1 MVIVD
6 VRLSVM
12 IVIIIEGV
20 VTVMDLVMMT
30 VTLPEIVTEIVTL

>member
-1 MVIVD
+1 MIVD

-30 VTLPEIVTEIVTL
+30 VTLPEIITEIVTL